1 MNPNKLPDN
10 LSMPACTI
18 IPVLEYADIVAA
30 ISWLTNTFGF
40 SERWRVGNHRAQ
52 LSFEDGAIAISEAN
66 PDKPIHRSTILV
78 RVRNV
83 SAHCEHAQKQGAD
96 ILRPPSNFPY
106 GERQYSVRDIGGHL
120 WTFSQ
125 TIADVTPEE
134 WGGVS
139 VNL

>member
-1 MNPNKLPDN
+1 
-10 LSMPACTI
+10 
-18 IPVLEYADIVAA
+18 VLEYVDIVAA

-52 LSFEDGAIAISEAN
+52 LSFEDGAIVISEAN

-96 ILRPPSNFPY
+96 ILRPSSNFPY

>member
-1 MNPNKLPDN
+1 
-10 LSMPACTI
+10 
-18 IPVLEYADIVAA
+18 VLEYADIVAA